1 MIHFARNRVRTLL
14 GLTLLALAVASP
26 MTDSLRAAQPP
37 VPPPKGV
44 KSKIKV
50 TLPQDDSELLIE
62 NKATK
67 TTGVTRDYDTPEL
80 EAGKRYEYTFLA
92 RWRPNDYTLM
102 SRPRTVQFAAGED
115 VVVDLTKDTDKDK
128 AEVRYVPTPADIVDE
143 MVKLAKITKDD
154 VVFEPGCGDGR
165 IVLASVKAGAKKGVG
180 IDLDK
185 ERVKE
190 SKATVKGANLV
201 DKIEIREGDALEVKD
216 YADATVVML
225 YMGEEFNMML
235 RPTLLRELKVGSR
248 ILSHRFPMKE
258 WKPDETKK
266 IVGQDGLEYEVHL
279 WKVTEDAKKKYAAP
293 AKK

>member
-1 MIHFARNRVRTLL
+1 MAHLSRIRTRTGL
-14 GLTLLALAVASP
+14 GLILLALAVAVP
-26 MTDSLRAAQPP
+26 MKTPLRAAQPA
-37 VPPPKGV
+37 VQPPKGV

-50 TLPQDDSELLIE
+50 TVPQDDSELLIE

-67 TTGVTRDYDTPEL
+67 TTGLTRDYDTPEL
-80 EAGKRYEYTFLA
+80 EAGKRYEYTFTA
-92 RWRPNDYTLM
+92 RWRPNNYTVM
-102 SRPRTVQFAAGED
+102 TRPRTVQFTAGDE

-128 AEVRYVPTPADIVDE
+128 AEIRYVPTPDDIVDE

-165 IVLASVKAGAKKGVG
+165 IVIAGVKAGAKKGVG

-190 SKATVKGANLV
+190 SKAAVKTSNLV
-201 DKIEIREGDALEVKD
+201 DKIDIREGDALEVKD

-225 YMGEEFNMML
+225 YMGEEFNL
-235 RPTLLRELKVGSR
+235 LIRPTLLRELKVGTR
-248 ILSHRFPMKE
+248 IVSHRFPMKD

-266 IVGQDGLEYEVHL
+266 VVGQDGLDYEVHI
-279 WKVTEDAKKKYAAP
+279 WKVTEDAKKKYAGM